1 MGICKVCKKVID
13 DKYKMCY
20 GCLEE
25 YKKKN
30 ASHLTTFPCVE

>member
-1 MGICKVCKKVID
+1 MGICKVCKKKID

-25 YKKKN
+25 YKKKIK
-30 ASHLTTFPCVE
+30 